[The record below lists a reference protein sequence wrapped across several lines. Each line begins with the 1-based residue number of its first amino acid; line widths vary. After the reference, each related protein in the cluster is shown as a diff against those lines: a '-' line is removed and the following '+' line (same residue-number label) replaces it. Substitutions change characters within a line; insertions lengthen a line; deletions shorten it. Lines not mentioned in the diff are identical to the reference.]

1 MADLDPALQD
11 SIDNLQTRHTAL
23 VNAVRNHTGGSIA
36 QGTNDLLAARD
47 DVMTTVEQ
55 REKALLGMIQANT
68 TAPAPSLLLDFR
80 NQIYMQGTRR
90 LEHGYAAENLLTIE
104 RASTKRVMGSQGTL
118 VEVPPNTLAY
128 EYDAVTG
135 DPLGV
140 LSERMSTNL
149 LPYSEDFSQWD
160 IVEPTVTTG
169 ETAPDGSQNATLVE
183 VTAVGRNC
191 IIQNGV
197 GPNET
202 RQSASVHCKAGTA
215 THVCLMISAGV
226 AFLGYAYAYFDL
238 VNGVPGETGGYGE
251 TGNSNITVG
260 MEKVGD
266 YYRCWMS
273 VKTGT
278 NPNGYRFAIQPCR
291 GTNGNPGN
299 NNSDAEVGDTMY
311 IWGAQLEER
320 DVPTSYIPSLGSA
333 TTRTSDSISRILGS
347 EFPGINGQWT
357 VVVEYT
363 CVTLAGNQ
371 RLISI
376 NPAGDMGAGHFFVNG
391 NVPAQDGISANF
403 NSSGFLSAK
412 GMDFSQPVK
421 VAITRGPGRLS
432 MAATGNP
439 VTEATGVEDNAVA
452 ANELHIGT
460 HGGVFNALTGHI
472 RSVRLYPMTV
482 SNEQLEALIA

>member
-23 VNAVRNHTGGSIA
+23 VNAVRNHTGGTIA
-36 QGTNDLLAARD
+36 QATNDLLAARD
-47 DVMTTVEQ
+47 DVMTTVEE
-55 REKALLGMIQANT
+55 REKALLGLIQANT
-68 TAPAPSLLLDFR
+68 TAPVPSLLLDFR

-90 LEHGYAAENLLTIE
+90 LEHGYAAKSLLSIE
-104 RASTKRVMGSQGTL
+104 RASTKRVWGSQGTL
-118 VEVPPNTLAY
+118 VEVAPNSLAY
-128 EYDAVTG
+128 EYDAATG

-140 LSERMSTNL
+140 LIERMSTNL
-149 LPYSEDFSQWD
+149 LPFSEDFSKWD

-169 ETAPDGSQNATLVE
+169 EPAPDGSQNATMVE
-183 VTAVGRNC
+183 VAAVGRNC
-191 IIQNGV
+191 IIHNGV

-202 RQSASVHCKAGTA
+202 RQSVSAYCKAGTA
-215 THVCLMISAGV
+215 TKVCFMISAGV

-251 TGNSNITVG
+251 TGGNNITVG

-273 VKTGT
+273 AKTGT
-278 NPNGYRFAIQPCR
+278 NPNGHRLAIQPCR

-299 NNSDAEVGDTMY
+299 NDSDAEVGDTMY

-320 DVPTSYIPSLGSA
+320 DVPTSYIPALGAA

-363 CVTLAGNQ
+363 CTTLAGNQ

-421 VAITRGPGRLS
+421 VAITRSPGRLAMS
-432 MAATGNP
+432 VNGTP
-439 VTEATGVEDNAVA
+439 TTDATGVTDNAVE
-452 ANELHIGT
+452 ANELHIGPQ
-460 HGGVFNALTGHI
+460 GGVFNAITGHV
-472 RSVRLYPMTV
+472 RSVRLYPKALT
-482 SNEQLEALIA
+482 NEQMEVLTA